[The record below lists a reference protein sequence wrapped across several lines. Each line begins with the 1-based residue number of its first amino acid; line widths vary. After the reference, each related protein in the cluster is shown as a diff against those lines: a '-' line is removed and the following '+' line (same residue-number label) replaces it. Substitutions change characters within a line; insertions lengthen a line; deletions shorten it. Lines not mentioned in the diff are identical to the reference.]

1 MNQFLNAMR
10 NSFPFLNILLI
21 FLIVSQAN
29 GQKVHDFSRRNIDA
43 HIDLVPLG
51 FPDPSVRFGLEM
63 MFGNRW
69 ATGLNLGVG
78 VRIPFTEALG
88 LRQQKWDKGK
98 YKLFET
104 RPEVKFYW
112 LKRERS
118 GWYMAAEGLLS
129 TMSGT
134 TGKSYHFE
142 NNNDTVQINFDYA
155 DFSKTKV
162 GVTGKL
168 GGRIF
173 VGRRITLDF
182 FSGIGLS
189 RINSIF
195 SNYKNKSIS
204 KSDPFFEGEN
214 YVAGK
219 RVVAHLSA
227 GLRIGML
234 LWSEESK

>member
-1 MNQFLNAMR
+1 MR
-10 NSFPFLNILLI
+10 NIFPFLNILLI
-21 FLIVSQAN
+21 FLIVSRAN
-29 GQKVHDFSRRNIDA
+29 GQQVHDFSRRNIDA

-51 FPDPSVRFGLEM
+51 FPDPSVRFGSEM

-78 VRIPFTEALG
+78 VWIPFTEALG
-88 LRQQKWDKGK
+88 LRQQKWEKGK
-98 YKLFET
+98 YKLFEV

-118 GWYMAAEGLLS
+118 GWYLAAEGLLS

-134 TGKSYHFE
+134 TGKSYHLQT
-142 NNNDTVQINFDYA
+142 NNDTLQINFDYA
-155 DFSKTKV
+155 DFSKTKI
-162 GVTGKL
+162 GVTSKI

-189 RINSIF
+189 RINSSF
-195 SNYKNKSIS
+195 SNYKNKSTS
-204 KSDPFFEGEN
+204 RSDPFFEGEN

-219 RVVAHLSA
+219 RVIAHLSA